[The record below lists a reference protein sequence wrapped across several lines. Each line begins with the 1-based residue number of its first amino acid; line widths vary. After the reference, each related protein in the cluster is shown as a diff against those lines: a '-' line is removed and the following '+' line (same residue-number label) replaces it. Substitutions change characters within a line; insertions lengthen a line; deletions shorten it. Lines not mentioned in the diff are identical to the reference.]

1 MTISLLQTTI
11 INLGNKYN
19 LKRFFYGLHSFFYT
33 PRILPAFF
41 FSADNSNCTER
52 SLMKVLK
59 A

>member
-19 LKRFFYGLHSFFYT
+19 LKRFFYGLRSFFYT

-41 FSADNSNCTER
+41 FRLTTLTAPNEVS
-52 SLMKVLK
+52 
-59 A
+59 

>member
-19 LKRFFYGLHSFFYT
+19 LKRFFFYGLHSFFYT

-41 FSADNSNCTER
+41 FRLTTLTAPNEVS
-52 SLMKVLK
+52 
-59 A
+59 